1 MDHSTPQQVRRMCR
15 PGTASDNIVLHAD
28 LETLVLPKTYD
39 EQAAFRRR
47 LDAEGE
53 LGSLVVWQGRDMLVE
68 GYDAIH
74 AYREQGSAF
83 TVLEQEFKDLEEVKF
98 WILTRQLNR
107 ALSGLALCYLRG
119 KRYLLMEKRQGQR
132 TDLTSSKEWSKSTA
146 DGCWGRSK
154 RGREH
159 HLQGRERRRSDRRH
173 RRRLGPCRAGR
184 QGPKRGT

>member
-1 MDHSTPQQVRRMCR
+1 MDHSTPQQVRRICR

-28 LETLVLPKTYD
+28 LEALVLPKTHD

-53 LGSLVVWQGRDMLVE
+53 LGSLVVWQGRDILVE

-74 AYREQGSAF
+74 VYREQGIAF

-132 TDLTSSKEWSKSTA
+132 TDLTSCHDGSKSTA
-146 DGCWGRSK
+146 AV
-154 RGREH
+154 
-159 HLQGRERRRSDRRH
+159 
-173 RRRLGPCRAGR
+173 LGKEVTVGWASWRALGSAYAFD
-184 QGPKRGT
+184 